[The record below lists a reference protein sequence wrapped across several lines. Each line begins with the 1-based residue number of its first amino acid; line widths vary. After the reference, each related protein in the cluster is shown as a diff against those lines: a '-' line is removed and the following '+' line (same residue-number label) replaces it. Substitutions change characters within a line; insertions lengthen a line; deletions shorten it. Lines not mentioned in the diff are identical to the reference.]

1 MKSFCSIS
9 QTAILI
15 TISIFLLVVSINAA
29 PLSDL
34 SNGFDDNFLIDDDSI
49 NKNEQ
54 RELFLLKELCA
65 RLRKTA
71 EWEIV
76 DENIKY
82 TCLMMYLNEK
92 DSRMNR
98 ERRFFA
104 LQVGKNAPITSHSDS
119 NSNKGFKYGKK

>member
-9 QTAILI
+9 QTAILM
-15 TISIFLLVVSINAA
+15 TMSIFLLVVSINAA

-34 SNGFDDNFLIDDDSI
+34 SNGFDDNLLIDEDSM
-49 NKNEQ
+49 NKNEE
-54 RELFLLKELCA
+54 RELFILKELCA

-98 ERRFFA
+98 ERRE
-104 LQVGKNAPITSHSDS
+104 
-119 NSNKGFKYGKK
+119 